1 MSLFGEQW
9 CEGRGRPNPSD
20 SVVSTR
26 VEVFLVFFNGHAHS
40 IWKFLSQ
47 GWNLHGHRDN
57 ARSLACYATA
67 GTPSRCFNR
76 ARLCL
81 WRAGKDGEVCPV

>member
-1 MSLFGEQW
+1 MRAGGAQTPVTLQFQLEL
-9 CEGRGRPNPSD
+9 RF
-20 SVVSTR
+20 
-26 VEVFLVFFNGHAHS
+26 FLVFFNGHAHS